1 MLINILESDLYNSIK
16 KGIDLT
22 RYSQEQISNFMIE
35 LVLFINNEGNYNS
48 YHYNNRI
55 TIETFFYD
63 PLLEVYVETNKKT
76 LQFVPITD
84 DGWLDPIFD
93 ILKFIY
99 INYENEIQKELKR
112 RIKKE
117 NEHKELDWI

>member
-1 MLINILESDLYNSIK
+1 
-16 KGIDLT
+16 
-22 RYSQEQISNFMIE
+22 MIE

-99 INYENEIQKELKR
+99 INYENEIQKELKI